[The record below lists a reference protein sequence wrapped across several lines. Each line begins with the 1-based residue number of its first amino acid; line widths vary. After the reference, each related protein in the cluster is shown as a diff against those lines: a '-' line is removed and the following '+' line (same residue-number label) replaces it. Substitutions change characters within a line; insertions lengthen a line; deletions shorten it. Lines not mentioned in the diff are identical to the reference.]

1 MIPYL
6 YILLG
11 YLIGSIPNAYIIGK
25 LIKGV
30 DIRKLGDGNIGA
42 ANAYREIGPRWGIV
56 VLLADML
63 KGAIAVLISY
73 LSGSLNIALLTG
85 LAVVVGHNWSIFM
98 KFKGGRG
105 QSTLVGVFTAL
116 LPLPMLILI
125 VISFILNIITR
136 NTMLVGI
143 VLFSPLW
150 LISLIM
156 HKPIE
161 LVIFSIGLP
170 CLVGVTHII
179 TTRNLPEHIKKKTH
193 YMR

>member
-11 YLIGSIPNAYIIGK
+11 YLIGSTPNAYIIGR

-42 ANAYREIGPRWGIV
+42 ANAYREIGPRWGII
-56 VLLADML
+56 VLFADML

-116 LPLPMLILI
+116 LPLPMLVLI

-143 VLFSPLW
+143 ILFSPLW

-161 LVIFSIGLP
+161 LIIFSIGLP
-170 CLVGVTHII
+170 CLVGVTHFI